1 MRAFTSP
8 DGIHWGV
15 EARSPGAS
23 NIMVVFHYPDASTSR
38 RNRYAWINWKGTESR
53 NVTAR
58 LETKTVLEG
67 LSDQELSRLFRRSMP
82 IAGVGDELRNP
93 AVKGR
98 PGSRVG
104 VM

>member
-8 DGIHWGV
+8 NGVQWGV

-23 NIMVVFHYPDASTSR
+23 NIMVVFHYPDATTSR
-38 RNRYAWINWKGTESR
+38 RNRYAWINWTGTESR

-67 LSDQELSRLFRRSMP
+67 LTDPDLSRLFRRSMP
-82 IAGVGDELRNP
+82 IAGVEDELR
-93 AVKGR
+93 R
-98 PGSRVG
+98 PGAKSR
-104 VM
+104 